1 MRWGLRRG
9 RWSGFSFIKKCST
22 RLSASWPNSAPTK
35 PTRPS
40 PNPDFRKNQAKM
52 VEANEA
58 LIASN
63 TVNCLLGVTLYLVE
77 GGP

>member
-1 MRWGLRRG
+1 
-9 RWSGFSFIKKCST
+9 
-22 RLSASWPNSAPTK
+22 
-35 PTRPS
+35 
-40 PNPDFRKNQAKM
+40 M